1 MASMSRTSSDESIN
15 APNLRFNVSSS
26 SEDVYRDSTNHTNP
40 AELLGLRYRC
50 PLCSKSQHHYN
61 FHCCSCVRNGNIVH
75 SNVAG
80 CTQKENLFEK
90 QQKYIKIKGGLKD
103 LNSRYEKYMREQRSS
118 ENLQSE
124 IKRKKQRIQLLNRLV
139 TEKQVFLT
147 KRKEQRDLL
156 CKGNFDKR
164 KKLPNYPIK
173 VKTLGD
179 YVFDKYVEINKLRE
193 QHTGLLDKVQ
203 QGTRR
208 NINELVKYVFPIT
221 EVVLKNEK
229 RFNPIA
235 GIARGT
241 DKCGATSKN
250 DCETMEQL
258 ADAKN
263 TSYIRGKWVFHGS
276 GISEMQYL
284 IVAPSLPANGDYTAY
299 LDWLSDS
306 KDDVPKNEGNQVAPS
321 RISAF
326 RIIGALTYT
335 TQLTELLSFYLN
347 VRLPYKMSYGDFCRK
362 LNEEQFLRKV
372 SRLNSNIM
380 YLAYTQ
386 QVQLRNLNENHT
398 LENILAILDVE
409 KSNLGRHGF
418 YEISNAPL
426 MKSVD
431 SLLKGIETA
440 TESESEDENSLRSGW
455 EAVPNFPN
463 GQDIDDTDL
472 VVNVAAQQT
481 SLAGGLITSV
491 ANRITE
497 IFGMRR

>member
-15 APNLRFNVSSS
+15 APNLRFHVSSS
-26 SEDVYRDSTNHTNP
+26 SEDVYRDSASRTNP
-40 AELLGLRYRC
+40 EDILGLRYRC
-50 PLCSKSQHHYN
+50 PLCTKSQHQHN

-90 QQKYIKIKGGLKD
+90 QQKYIKTKGGLKD
-103 LNSRYEKYMREQRSS
+103 LNTRYEKYMREQRSS
-118 ENLQSE
+118 ENLQCE
-124 IKRKKQRIQLLNRLV
+124 IKQKKQTIQLLNRLV
-139 TEKQVFLT
+139 SEKQMFLT
-147 KRKEQRDLL
+147 KRKEQRDQWS
-156 CKGNFDKR
+156 KVNFDKR
-164 KKLPNYPIK
+164 KQLPNYPIK
-173 VKTLGD
+173 VKALGD
-179 YVFDKYVEINKLRE
+179 YVFDRYEKINKLRE
-193 QHTGLLDKVQ
+193 RYTGLLDKVQ
-203 QGTRR
+203 QVTRHD
-208 NINELVKYVFPIT
+208 INELVKYVFPIS
-221 EVVLKNEK
+221 EIVLKNEK
-229 RFNPIA
+229 RFNA
-235 GIARGT
+235 VVTG
-241 DKCGATSKN
+241 KN

-299 LDWLSDS
+299 LDWLSDN

-347 VRLPYKMSYGDFCRK
+347 VRLPFKVSYGDFCRK

-386 QVQLRNLNENHT
+386 QVQLRSLNENHT

-463 GQDIDDTDL
+463 EQDIDDSDL
-472 VVNVAAQQT
+472 VRNVAAQQS
-481 SLAGGLITSV
+481 SLAGGLITSA

-497 IFGMRR
+497 IFGWRR